1 MIAHAD
7 SGSLCL
13 DIPPPT
19 FAGSSQHTHSLQ
31 VPTASQKPG
40 RKRVH
45 SLFQHKSAPNSDL

>member
-7 SGSLCL
+7 SRSLCL
-13 DIPPPT
+13 DIPRLH
-19 FAGSSQHTHSLQ
+19 SQAAHNTHSLQ

-45 SLFQHKSAPNSDL
+45 FLFQHKSAPNSDL